1 VSEQQDLIARAV
13 VAERQRILAE
23 LHDILGQELTML
35 ALECDLAL
43 AADPDGPGGPALRR
57 IRRRAD
63 RLVRSVGDLARSA
76 PPVSLRDCLTR
87 AGQHLDL
94 AGIELRLDVP
104 ADLGHIDAETDALL
118 GCVVREGVT
127 NVLRHAPAATSCQ
140 ISLLADDD
148 LVLVIRNDGPAGPVP
163 SRLGAGI
170 AGLRHRAAP
179 LGARIQVTGGPNL
192 FQVSARV
199 PRWRPRPRAAELS
212 MTGS

>member
-1 VSEQQDLIARAV
+1 MSEQQDMIARAV
-13 VAERQRILAE
+13 VAERRRILAD
-23 LHDILGQELTML
+23 LHDILGQELTVL

-43 AADPDGPGGPALRR
+43 AADPDGPAGQALRR
-57 IRRRAD
+57 MRDRAD
-63 RLVRSVGDLARSA
+63 RLVRSVGDLVCGT
-76 PPVSLRDCLTR
+76 PPVSLRDCLVR
-87 AGQHLDL
+87 AGRHLDL

-104 ADLGHIDAETDALL
+104 ADLGRIDAETDALL

-148 LVLVIRNDGPAGPVP
+148 LVLVIRNDRPAGPARCRP
-163 SRLGAGI
+163 GAGI

-179 LGARIQVTGGPNL
+179 LGARIQVTGGPNS

-199 PRWRPRPRAAELS
+199 PRWRSGKRAAELT
-212 MTGS
+212 MAGG